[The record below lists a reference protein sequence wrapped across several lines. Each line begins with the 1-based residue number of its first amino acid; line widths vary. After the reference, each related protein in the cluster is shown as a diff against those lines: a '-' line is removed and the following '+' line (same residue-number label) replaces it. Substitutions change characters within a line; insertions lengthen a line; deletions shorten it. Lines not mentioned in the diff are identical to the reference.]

1 MAAVAKPQVIAMEWD
16 TTVRLIDE
24 QGERGEK
31 TGKELLRCYQKEEE
45 MTPVK
50 RLGVCCTSL
59 KDSKALMKMG
69 LGLVLVGHINFLLG
83 ALVHGAVL
91 RHISVHTLARTMV
104 YAISNVIAIVAGLVG
119 IVCGITTIVLSK
131 NKKNVILKWFLLVTS
146 FIAGLLATA
155 SALGL
160 MVSTVKA
167 IMHDGR
173 GLLTHCKFPDAGG
186 YSSITNECPFDPT
199 RIYGTT
205 VILWVPLIVMSVVE
219 VVFSFRCF
227 ALCTS
232 YLYLCPC
239 HKKPLNAKRVRI
251 QRSYG
256 TPESVVSVSVPDG
269 ELETP
274 EQHELLDCAT
284 STEQSNWL

>member
-1 MAAVAKPQVIAMEWD
+1 MVNF
-16 TTVRLIDE
+16 
-24 QGERGEK
+24 
-31 TGKELLRCYQKEEE
+31 
-45 MTPVK
+45 
-50 RLGVCCTSL
+50 GVCCTSL

-69 LGLVLVGHINFLLG
+69 LGLVLVGHMNFLLG

-91 RHISVHTLARTMV
+91 RHIGSHVLARTMV
-104 YAISNVIAIVAGLVG
+104 YAIANVISIVAGLVG
-119 IVCGITTIVLSK
+119 IICGIETIVLSK
-131 NKKNVILKWFLLVTS
+131 NKKNKILKWLLLVTS

-160 MVSTVKA
+160 MVSTVEA
-167 IMHDGR
+167 IRHSGK
-173 GLLTHCKFPDAGG
+173 GLFTHCKFPDAGG
-186 YSSITNECPFDPT
+186 YSSVTYECPFDPT

-239 HKKPLNAKRVRI
+239 HREPRNAKRVRI
-251 QRSYG
+251 QREFEPP
-256 TPESVVSVSVPDG
+256 TSVAVSEPDR

-274 EQHELLDCAT
+274 EHHELLERGP
-284 STEQSNWL
+284 STAQQSAWL